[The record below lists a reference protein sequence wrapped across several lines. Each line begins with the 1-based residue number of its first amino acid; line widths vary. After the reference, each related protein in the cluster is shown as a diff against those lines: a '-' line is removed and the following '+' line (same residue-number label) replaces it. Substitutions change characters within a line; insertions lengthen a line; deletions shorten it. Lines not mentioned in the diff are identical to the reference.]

1 MEMKLRSIPKEMFDE
16 TKRLEE
22 IVGVIRKHNLVKN
35 GLTPET
41 LRRII
46 EDLGP
51 TFIKIGQIMSSRTD
65 ILPKEYC
72 EELEKLRAEVNP
84 LPVQV
89 IKKEIISEL
98 GKPIDELFRS
108 IDEEPLGSASI
119 AQVHAAILPDG
130 RKVVIKVQ
138 RPYVADMMMKDFAL
152 LKKAAKMAKI
162 SQANQ
167 SKDGKNLAGESDS

>member
-1 MEMKLRSIPKEMFDE
+1 MSTMEMKLRSIPKEMFDE

-22 IVGVIRKHNLVKN
+22 IAGVIRKHNLVKN

-41 LRRII
+41 LRLII

-72 EELEKLRAEVNP
+72 EELEKLRAEVKP

-89 IKKEIISEL
+89 FTK
-98 GKPIDELFRS
+98 
-108 IDEEPLGSASI
+108 
-119 AQVHAAILPDG
+119 
-130 RKVVIKVQ
+130 
-138 RPYVADMMMKDFAL
+138 
-152 LKKAAKMAKI
+152 
-162 SQANQ
+162 QA
-167 SKDGKNLAGESDS
+167 